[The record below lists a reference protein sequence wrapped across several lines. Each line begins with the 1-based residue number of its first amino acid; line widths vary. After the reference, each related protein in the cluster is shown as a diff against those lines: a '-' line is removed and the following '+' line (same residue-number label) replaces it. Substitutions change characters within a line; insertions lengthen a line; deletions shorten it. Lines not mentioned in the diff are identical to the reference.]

1 MPPFPNLISDS
12 TLITHT
18 IQYLQAVGGK
28 ASAVRIVDRVMK
40 IRKPDP
46 AFALTLVSDL
56 VERDMR
62 LSINEDLVELVD
74 GRHDHIELES
84 ADFVVID
91 LETTGAKTPPGRIT
105 EVGAYRVKNGEV
117 AERFHSLV
125 NPESPIPPFIV
136 SLTGIS
142 DEMVADAP
150 KFAEIVDDVLR
161 FIGESVIVA
170 HNARFDMAFLNYEIG
185 RVYQDCKLANP
196 SICTVQLSRGLV
208 AEVENHKLKTMANY
222 YAVDLENHHRASD
235 DAHATAKIFINL
247 LTELRSI
254 GIRDLGTARRLS
266 RKKRNVEP
274 TAAAA

>member
-1 MPPFPNLISDS
+1 
-12 TLITHT
+12 LITHT

-84 ADFVVID
+84 ADFVVLD
-91 LETTGAKTPPGRIT
+91 LETTGAKTPPARIT
-105 EVGAYRVKNGEV
+105 EVGAYRVRNGEV
-117 AERFHSLV
+117 AESFHSLV
-125 NPESPIPPFIV
+125 NPETPIPPFIV

-142 DEMVADAP
+142 DAMVENAP
-150 KFAEIVDDVLR
+150 KFVEIVDDVLR
-161 FIGESVIVA
+161 FIGDSVIVA
-170 HNARFDMAFLNYEIG
+170 HNARFDLAFLNYEIG

-196 SICTVQLSRGLV
+196 SLCTVQLSRGLV

-222 YAVDLENHHRASD
+222 YAVDLENHHRAAA

-266 RKKRNVEP
+266 RKKRNAEP